1 MQRRNVLPLLASLAA
16 CSSKSSLPELGSI
29 PPFEFTDPPGPRVSS
44 SALNGNVWVA
54 DFFFTNC
61 PGPCPRMSNQLKR
74 VQAETKSL
82 PRVRLVSITVDPDRD
97 TPEVLT
103 QYARRYQADPQ
114 RWFFLT
120 GRKDRISSLMSESFY
135 LGSMGD
141 LQAHSTRF
149 VLIDANMKIRGFYDS
164 FAADSINKLIEDI
177 RDLHDRT

>member
-1 MQRRNVLPLLASLAA
+1 MRRRSILPVLAFAA
-16 CSSKSSLPELGSI
+16 CARKSNLPELGTI
-29 PPFEFTDPPGPRVSS
+29 PPFEFTDQTGQRFSS
-44 SALNGNVWVA
+44 EALAGRIWVA

-74 VQAETKSL
+74 VQTETQPL
-82 PRVRLVSITVDPDRD
+82 PEVRLVSITVDPDRD
-97 TPEVLT
+97 TPEALA
-103 QYARRYQADPQ
+103 QYARRFQADPQ

-149 VLIDANMKIRGFYDS
+149 VLVDQEMKIRGFYDS
-164 FAADSINKLIEDI
+164 FAAESINQLIEDI
-177 RDLHDRT
+177 RSLHDRP